1 MNFRIFFVLLGA
13 LCLCACQSKVVKDPA
28 FGPVMPEPR
37 PDPVASNGSLYK
49 VGYTRFLFQDLRPQR
64 VGDLLLVELV
74 EKTDASKK
82 AETSTE
88 KSTSLDLNNPTIF
101 GTTPQFNVGRAWPL
115 ASTTDL
121 NLDVNASSEHSFD
134 GSGES
139 TQSNSLE
146 GSITVMVVQVL
157 PNGNLVVRGE
167 KIVTLNRGPEFVR
180 LKGIV
185 RPEDVSADN
194 TVLSTRI
201 ANVEIIYG
209 GEGEVADASKLGWIA
224 RFFISALMPF

>member
-1 MNFRIFFVLLGA
+1 MNARIIFVFLGA
-13 LCLCACQSKVVKDPA
+13 LCLSACQQKVVRDPA

-49 VGYTRFLFQDLRPQR
+49 AGYTRFLFDDLRPQR
-64 VGDLLLVELV
+64 VGDILMVELV

-88 KSTSLDLNNPTIF
+88 KSTSLDMDNPTIF
-101 GTTPQFNVGRAWPL
+101 GTTPLFDLPNSYPL
-115 ASTTDL
+115 TSTTGL
-121 NLDVNASSEHSFD
+121 NLDMSANSAHTFD

-157 PNGNLVVRGE
+157 PNGNLVIRGE

-180 LKGIV
+180 LQGIV
-185 RPEDVSADN
+185 RPEDIGADN
-194 TVLSTRI
+194 VVLSTRI

-209 GEGEVADASKLGWIA
+209 GAGEVADASKLGWIA